1 MLKGKRK
8 RGKREVRRSRGGKRQ
23 EQEYKG
29 KRQKHNVKRREEKK
43 KREELKQKRER
54 GKRKEKRE
62 ERREKRGKRVIFWP
76 IVGNFSP
83 KLGII
88 FHPFYSGLKTFW
100 PIVASQF
107 FWFHL
112 LKASH
117 FSCPKSGVKV
127 LGPFYLG
134 LQKIWPIVASQ
145 FFSSTS
151 FGLPIFLAQNQE

>member
-54 GKRKEKRE
+54 GKRKEKRG
-62 ERREKRGKRVIFWP
+62 KRGKRVIFWP

-100 PIVASQF
+100 PIVASQV

-112 LKASH
+112 LR
-117 FSCPKSGVKV
+117 P
-127 LGPFYLG
+127 
-134 LQKIWPIVASQ
+134 
-145 FFSSTS
+145 
-151 FGLPIFLAQNQE
+151 PIFLAQSRE

>member
-62 ERREKRGKRVIFWP
+62 ERQESHFLAHSWEFFPK
-76 IVGNFSP
+76 VGNYFSSLL
-83 KLGII
+83 LG
-88 FHPFYSGLKTFW
+88 PQN
-100 PIVASQF
+100 IVA
-107 FWFHL
+107 H
-112 LKASH
+112 
-117 FSCPKSGVKV
+117 SCQS
-127 LGPFYLG
+127 
-134 LQKIWPIVASQ
+134 
-145 FFSSTS
+145 
-151 FGLPIFLAQNQE
+151 IFLGSIYLRPPVFPAQSRN